1 MSDYSF
7 LLVSTYGAPIILAAT
22 LLSCLA
28 IPMPS
33 SVIMLAGGAFVA
45 SGDLGLAPVLAAA
58 FGGAILGDNLGYQI
72 GRSFGPGIITR
83 LEQKPSRRDLIAKAR
98 AEVRKRG
105 GVGVFFSTW
114 LFAPLGPWVNLVAGA
129 TGLGR
134 RRFMFWDTAG
144 EAIWVAVYVGLGYG
158 FAGYLDQVSDLLE
171 NSVGLLSALVLVVIL
186 GLALRRATH
195 QAKH

>member
-22 LLSCLA
+22 FLSCLA

-58 FGGAILGDNLGYQI
+58 FGGAILGDNLGYQL
-72 GRSFGPGIITR
+72 GRSFGPKIIQR
-83 LEQKPSRRDLIAKAR
+83 LDQTPTRRDLIAKAR

-129 TGLGR
+129 TGLSR
-134 RRFMFWDTAG
+134 ARFLAWDTAG
-144 EAIWVAVYVGLGYG
+144 EAVWVTIYVGVGYG
-158 FAGYLDQVSDLLE
+158 FAGYLEQAADLLE